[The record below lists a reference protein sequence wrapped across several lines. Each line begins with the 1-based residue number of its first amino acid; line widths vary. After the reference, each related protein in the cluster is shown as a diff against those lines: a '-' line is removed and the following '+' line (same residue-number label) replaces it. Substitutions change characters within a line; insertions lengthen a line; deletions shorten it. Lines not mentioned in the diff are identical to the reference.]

1 VKLRKMK
8 RARARLALK
17 PGYLSSVEA
26 ALVLHVSRQY
36 FDQLVRTGK
45 LGPSRY
51 TRDGHRRFAASKVLA
66 YKKRVKV
73 TQRAGLKK
81 MMEATRRMGLYDAEL
96 DGTPSAASK
105 RRRFYRFTFPFL

>member
-1 VKLRKMK
+1 MKLRKMK

-17 PGYLSSVEA
+17 PGYLSGAEA

-45 LGPSRY
+45 LGPVRF
-51 TRDGHRRFAASKVLA
+51 TRDGHRRFAASNLLA
-66 YKKRVKV
+66 YKKRFKV

-96 DGTPSAASK
+96 DGTPPAVSK
-105 RRRFYRFTFPFL
+105 KHRL